1 MKLKRDKQVL
11 TEKNEDEKLYR
22 IKRERSADIGKLIN
36 LKRYEIGKD
45 YIKSESG
52 KYARLV
58 LPVEYPKVV
67 YVGFVGEFLSSHYR
81 ADISLYL
88 DRIKDE
94 YALGILQKEL
104 TTILTELTT
113 TPPTSY
119 RYSKLQL
126 ERESAEQ
133 MRDLLSSRQTHLYRT
148 TMVVGVRGENY
159 SEAKKLHEEV
169 VSRFR
174 ALNFKISQ
182 GFYRVWDMFLTFSP
196 IHRIKIPYHKG
207 RIIHTAVATAM
218 FPFVSSTYSVI
229 GDNAILFGINEI
241 NDTPVF
247 MDRFMLTSYNML
259 IFGKTGGGKSYFEKL
274 TMVRSKMVNPQV
286 LIYAID
292 PLGENGRLFEAMEGK
307 SIKVWNG
314 EEVINPLDRRLG
326 EDVSERANSIVAMLS
341 TMFNIMD
348 EERALLNIVL
358 TRLFTQHEGEEMI
371 MSDLLREMEKEKGL
385 ARLRNAMRI
394 FEEGSLSFLNR
405 KSTIDISG
413 ERYVNF
419 DFKGMPEQYIPLF
432 MFMLTSFVYSQIR
445 SEQNRDIPKLFFIDE
460 VHYIWK
466 YPSCAELLN
475 WLARHTRHYKASMVL
490 ITQSANDGFLNPYT
504 RAIMENTQ
512 IHMLFHHDFIDDE
525 TTKFYTLLPSEVDY
539 VKKTHGG
546 KGYGF
551 STGLLWVNGLKIPM
565 RIYASPEEDS
575 YLKT

>member
-1 MKLKRDKQVL
+1 MKLKKKKQVL
-11 TEKNEDEKLYR
+11 TEEKGEKKYV
-22 IKRERSADIGKLIN
+22 IKKERGIDIGSLFN

-45 YIKSESG
+45 YIKTETG
-52 KYARLV
+52 KYAKLI
-58 LPVEYPKVV
+58 LPAEYPKIVNA
-67 YVGFVGEFLSSHYR
+67 GFMGEFFSSHYR
-81 ADISLYL
+81 TDVSLYL
-88 DRIKDE
+88 DRMSDDF
-94 YALGILQKEL
+94 ALGILQKEL
-104 TTILTELTT
+104 TTIMTELAT

-119 RYSKLQL
+119 RYSKLTL
-126 ERESAEQ
+126 ERDSAEQ
-133 MRDLLSSRQTHLYRT
+133 MRDLLSARQTHLYHA
-148 TMVVGVRGENY
+148 TMVVGVRGDNY
-159 SEAKKLHEEV
+159 SEAKKLHGEMI
-169 VSRFR
+169 SRFK
-174 ALNFKISQ
+174 ALNFKVSQ

-207 RIIHTAVATAM
+207 RVIHTAVATAM
-218 FPFVSSTYSVI
+218 FPFVSATYSII

-247 MDRFMLTSYNML
+247 VDRFKLTSYNML

-292 PLGENGRLFEAMEGK
+292 PLGENGSLFKAMGGK

-314 EEVINPLDRRLG
+314 KEVINPLDPRLG
-326 EDVSERANSIVAMLS
+326 EDVSERTNSIIAMLS
-341 TMFNIMD
+341 TMFNIVD

-385 ARLRNAMRI
+385 MRLRNAMRI

-413 ERYVNF
+413 EKYVNF

-512 IHMLFHHDFIDDE
+512 IHMLFHHDFIDDDA
-525 TTKFYTLLPSEVDY
+525 TKFYTLLQSEVDY
-539 VKKTHGG
+539 VKKAHGG

-551 STGLLWVNGLKIPM
+551 STGLLWINGLKIPM
-565 RIYASPEEDS
+565 RIYASPEEDQ